1 MDLNNSTYWDV
12 FNGDADGICALIQL
26 RLVEPRN
33 SKLITGIKR
42 DIALLDR
49 VEAQSDDQVT
59 VLDVSLDKNRGHLER
74 ILDAGA
80 DVFYVDHHF
89 SGDIPNSSSLK
100 TLINEASDVCTS
112 LLINQ
117 HLKGAYQRWAIV
129 GTFGDNL
136 KKSAHGLAKSQNLSD
151 LDLAKL
157 ERLGILINYNGYGA
171 TVDDLHYDPADLF
184 NLMLPYKNP
193 LDFISDCAHEYEKLE
208 NGYENDFKSAE
219 SANTLFSDNAVA
231 VYELPNEAWARRV
244 SGVFGNHLANLNPDR
259 GHAIL
264 TNKADGNFLVS
275 VRAPLNN
282 KRGAAD
288 LCRKFPSGGGRE
300 AAAGIN
306 DLPKSM
312 VDDFIAQFRGQYS

>member
-1 MDLNNSTYWDV
+1 
-12 FNGDADGICALIQL
+12 
-26 RLVEPRN
+26 
-33 SKLITGIKR
+33 
-42 DIALLDR
+42 
-49 VEAQSDDQVT
+49 
-59 VLDVSLDKNRGHLER
+59 
-74 ILDAGA
+74 
-80 DVFYVDHHF
+80 
-89 SGDIPNSSSLK
+89 
-100 TLINEASDVCTS
+100 
-112 LLINQ
+112 LINQ
-117 HLKGAYQRWAIV
+117 HLKGAYQHWAIV

-136 KKSAHGLAKSQNLSD
+136 KKSALGLAKSQNLSD
-151 LDLAKL
+151 LDLVKL

-171 TVDDLHYDPADLF
+171 TVDDLHYHPADLF

-231 VYELPNEAWARRV
+231 VYVLPNEAWARRV

-282 KRGAAD
+282 KKGAAD
-288 LCRKFPSGGGRE
+288 LCRKFPTGGGRE

-306 DLPKSM
+306 DLPESM
-312 VDDFIAQFRGQYS
+312 VDDFIAQFREQYS

>member
-1 MDLNNSTYWDV
+1 MDLNNCTYWDV
-12 FNGDADGICALIQL
+12 FNGDADGICALLQL
-26 RLVEPRN
+26 RLAEPKN
-33 SKLITGIKR
+33 SQLVTGIKR
-42 DIALLDR
+42 DIELLDR
-49 VEAQSDDQVT
+49 VPAKPGDQVT
-59 VLDVSLDKNRGHLER
+59 VLDVSLDKNRDHLQL
-74 ILDAGA
+74 ILDVGA

-89 SGDIPNSSSLK
+89 AGEIPNSSSLK
-100 TLINEASDVCTS
+100 TLINESSDVCTS
-112 LLINQ
+112 LLTNQ
-117 HLKGAYQRWAIV
+117 YLKGAYQLWAIV

-136 KKSAHGLAKSQNLSD
+136 KKSAYGLAKSQNLSSS
-151 LDLAKL
+151 DLAKL

-171 TVDDLHYDPADLF
+171 TVDDLHYHPADLF

-193 LDFISDCAHEYEKLE
+193 LDFISNCDHEYEKLE

-244 SGVFGNHLANLNPDR
+244 SGVFGNHLANLNLDR

-275 VRAPLNN
+275 VRSPLNN

-306 DLPKSM
+306 NLPKSM
-312 VDDFIAQFRGQYS
+312 VDDFISQFREQYS